1 MERTSER
8 KSGSHAF
15 LGRQAASLPDLEH
28 AGSMFAETDWQSI
41 FRQADRLSV
50 VVD

>member
-1 MERTSER
+1 MPDSAC
-8 KSGSHAF
+8 K
-15 LGRQAASLPDLEH
+15 LLSLPDLEH